1 MKNNLFKEYVST
13 LNLLEEL
20 KLDLVKGMSGNKAA
34 GVRARHQL
42 RAVRDKAGNLVNLS
56 LENSK
61 TQHPGA
67 SRHHFGNEIASLF
80 NAEC

>member
-1 MKNNLFKEYVST
+1 MTSKEIFEELELLWGAFKENHDRFSEKQV
-13 LNLLEEL
+13 
-20 KLDLVKGMSGNKAA
+20 KAA